1 MQRIGKKGENKMT
14 VEREVTSIKL
24 TTREE
29 RDLIEAIFEMASST
43 RQNLFQTDTELF
55 VKTVGNIVKDLREYD
70 EAHSI
75 DY

>member
-1 MQRIGKKGENKMT
+1 MT